1 MTLLEAAYAYIL
13 SILNADAISSN
24 AWLTA
29 NIDKV
34 QGIATI
40 ILCALVV
47 VIAVAIGLAVLR
59 WFGSLFRF
67 GR

>member
-1 MTLLEAAYAYIL
+1 MSLLEAAYNYIL
-13 SILNADAISSN
+13 NILPGSAAANN

-40 ILCALVV
+40 ILCALVII
-47 VIAVAIGLAVLR
+47 IAVAIGIAVLR